1 MSTIRDTALQFIQD
15 VEAGK
20 GWAACRQYCHP
31 DAAFSSQTGNFAGID
46 TVEGYAEAMK
56 ASFATFPDYGGD
68 VRSCGVDDQRRHV
81 IVYGR
86 SWGTHTGEGGPVPPT
101 GKRFEIDAVGVM
113 AFDGDLIRHLT
124 VVADGASVAQ
134 QLGWA

>member
-1 MSTIRDTALQFIQD
+1 MSRIRDTALGFIRD

-20 GWAACRQYCHP
+20 GWAVCRQYAHP
-31 DAAFSSQTGNFAGID
+31 DATFSSQAESFAGID
-46 TVEGYAEAMK
+46 TVAGYAEAMTQ
-56 ASFATFPDYGGD
+56 SFVPFPDYGGD
-68 VRSCGVDDQRRHV
+68 VRSCGVDDEHRHV

-86 SWGTHTGEGGPVPPT
+86 SWGTHTGEGGPVPAT

-113 AFDGDLIRHLT
+113 EFDGDLIRHLT
-124 VVADGASVAQ
+124 VVVDGASMAR